1 MPPLTLLEVNLK
13 EREGMPEKARNGYAA
28 LSILMDSKLGIA
40 RKTCSAAVFL
50 NACKDLHTHKTKLKA
65 HRQTTTDTLTCLF
78 PSCPLHTERGDS
90 SRRLELSPGGRR
102 DELRIVLVKL

>member
-1 MPPLTLLEVNLK
+1 MPPLTLSEVNLK

-50 NACKDLHTHKTKLKA
+50 NACKDLHTQDEAESTP
-65 HRQTTTDTLTCLF
+65 TD
-78 PSCPLHTERGDS
+78 HN
-90 SRRLELSPGGRR
+90 
-102 DELRIVLVKL
+102 

>member
-1 MPPLTLLEVNLK
+1 MPPLTLSEVNLK

-50 NACKDLHTHKTKLKA
+50 NACKDLHTQDEAEST
-65 HRQTTTDTLTCLF
+65 QTTTDTLTCLF